1 MSDTKGSV
9 DCVTREMNSGDKIAS
24 LKEKLAKDHTSSKI
38 NGTNGNGSHISDETN
53 SLDHKLGKVI
63 NGVNSKT
70 DIGVELKTSEKYT
83 SSSIKMTHMNG
94 NSSTSSVKNTSNLVE
109 NNTRTKLTERM
120 SVKNTGNK
128 YYIIQFC
135 AKYKIS
141 RKPFVNYIL
150 YCVVSDMC
158 YEEDEESIDDEEIE
172 DSSPGGYGD
181 DDSSDVVQLDPST
194 SNSPTPGTSGSAV
207 KKQLPMNSGFKRQVI
222 VINEI

>member
-38 NGTNGNGSHISDETN
+38 NGTNGNGSHKSDEVN
-53 SLDHKLGKVI
+53 SKDHKLGKVI

-70 DIGVELKTSEKYT
+70 DNGVELKTSEKYT
-83 SSSIKMTHMNG
+83 SSSLKMTHMNG

-109 NNTRTKLTERM
+109 NNTRTQITERM

-135 AKYKIS
+135 AKYQRCKIKIS
-141 RKPFVNYIL
+141 RKPF
-150 YCVVSDMC
+150 C
-158 YEEDEESIDDEEIE
+158 
-172 DSSPGGYGD
+172 
-181 DDSSDVVQLDPST
+181 
-194 SNSPTPGTSGSAV
+194 
-207 KKQLPMNSGFKRQVI
+207 
-222 VINEI
+222 